1 MIWGD
6 CINVWWH
13 STCTRHW
20 AISSIPDPSD
30 ADDADPVRCAVLAV
44 LTQLM
49 CVAFNRRAAAG
60 LPRDAPAIVLDFSEL
75 GARPKVFEETPD
87 WAKRVKPL
95 DERFYIPN
103 EDGKVLKE
111 NDEDVSEEFKAMNI
125 VVKMPHIHFI

>member
-1 MIWGD
+1 MRRPRRP
-6 CINVWWH
+6 H
-13 STCTRHW
+13 
-20 AISSIPDPSD
+20 
-30 ADDADPVRCAVLAV
+30 PVDVCR
-44 LTQLM
+44 
-49 CVAFNRRAAAG
+49 FNRRIAVG

-75 GARPKVFEETPD
+75 KARPKVFEETPD